1 MMRDAFQTRILAVVL
16 AVATL
21 GVCVLAGFNLSQ
33 ELGTEFPTDGVTW
46 VEAQGWLRAD
56 RVPADSPGGRA
67 GIRTGDILEAING
80 EPTPRVASQVRAM
93 YSNGIWEH
101 AASYTIY
108 RPLPETRGPGAQEME
123 SSARFPVQVYL
134 EPADRSMAQGSRLIA
149 LVYLLIGL
157 YVLFRRWTAPKS
169 LHFYLFCLVSF
180 VLYAF
185 RSTGEPGLF
194 DRVIYWGNLIANML
208 QPALFVHFAVSFSDA
223 GGVDEGAAAKA
234 RKRLGRRL
242 LPALLYVPGAYLAGL
257 QVWAIER
264 WSATGVLSHRLDQI
278 GVGYMAFYYVVAA
291 VVFYR
296 RYLRAGSP
304 LERQQLKWLTRG
316 TLLAVA
322 PFTLLYAV
330 PYLLGFTVP
339 TLLSKIVLL
348 FLAFL
353 PLTFS
358 WAIVRYRL
366 MDVDLIFKRGVTY
379 TLATAALVGFY
390 FLAVGVTSEMVH
402 ARFPSFGYMG
412 PIVAILVVGLSFDPL
427 RRMIQAWV
435 DRVFDQK
442 SFDYRETLI
451 DFGRSLNSQ
460 TDLGALVESIVER
473 LPETLL
479 VTRVAVFLA
488 AEKDVDS
495 GGGGADGEGNGE
507 GNGHARQNGPAN
519 ENGAAKPGGHFELAA
534 SHGLANLDVEE
545 MRGLDV
551 RFLDFDRW
559 DADDHIFLEN
569 PQQVLRLPD
578 EQQRSAG
585 LLDLNYYLPCRVAN
599 REGGGT
605 RTVAVLGLGRT
616 DAGDFLSSEDM
627 EVLGSLA
634 GYIGIAIQNAQLYRR
649 LEQKIGEFERL
660 KEFHEN
666 IVESIHIGVFAV
678 DLDDR
683 IESWNA
689 QMEAMYARSRG
700 EALGQGLGAI
710 FPPEFMAR
718 FDSVRGEQ
726 GTHTFYK
733 VRLLLPTGETRVANI
748 AIAPLL
754 TREFAVVGRIV
765 LVDDI
770 TDRMELEAQLT
781 QAEKLSSIGLLAA
794 GVAHEVNTPLAVIS
808 SYTQMLAKQMLPMM
822 DQDKRLAPVLE
833 KITQQTF
840 RASEIVNGLLNF
852 SRTGG
857 SEFGP
862 VDLNRLLGD
871 TLTLVEHQFKTAQ
884 IRVETELDRELP
896 LIQGNEGKLQQVV
909 LNLLLNARDAMHG
922 SMDGRIRITTRQT
935 AGRVTVVIKD
945 FGAGIEPEH
954 LHRIFD
960 PFFTTKAEPRTGQ
973 HKGTGLGLAVS
984 YGIMQEHG
992 GKMQVESTVGVGTT
1006 FRLEFPV
1013 TAAAGA
1019 GRSVAGPPADVPAAA
1034 AESTATAPVEGTDA
1048 ETGEPRSMVHV

>member
-1 MMRDAFQTRILAVVL
+1 MRNAFQTRILAVAL
-16 AVATL
+16 ALATL

-33 ELGTEFPTDGVTW
+33 ELNTEFPTDGVVW
-46 VEAQGWLRAD
+46 VETQGGLRAD
-56 RVPADSPGGRA
+56 RVPADSPAYKDGIRA
-67 GIRTGDILEAING
+67 GDVLEAING
-80 EPTPRVASQVRAM
+80 QPTPRLASQEQAM
-93 YSNGIWEH
+93 SDNGIYDH
-101 AASYTIY
+101 AATYSIV
-108 RPLPETRGPGAQEME
+108 RPLAGSHGLEGA
-123 SSARFPVQVYL
+123 APFPVQVYL
-134 EPADRSMAQGSRLIA
+134 EAADRSTDQGSRLIA

-169 LHFYLFCLVSF
+169 MHFYVFCLVSF

-185 RSTGEPGLF
+185 RSTGDPGVF
-194 DRVIYWGNLIANML
+194 DRVIYWGNLAANML
-208 QPALFVHFAVSFSDA
+208 QPALFLHFAVSFSDPAEA
-223 GGVDEGAAAKA
+223 GDGAEVKVP
-234 RKRLGRRL
+234 RRL
-242 LPALLYVPGAYLAGL
+242 RPVLAALLYVPGAFLIGL
-257 QVWAIER
+257 QAWAISF
-264 WSATGVLSHRLDQI
+264 WSATGALSHRLDQI
-278 GVGYMAFYYVVAA
+278 GIGAMALYYAAAA
-291 VVFYR
+291 VVFYS

-316 TLLAVA
+316 TLLAVG
-322 PFTLLYAV
+322 PFTVLYAI
-330 PYLLGFTVP
+330 PYLFGLAVP
-339 TLLSKIVLL
+339 TLLAKFVLL
-348 FLAFL
+348 FLALL

-379 TLATAALVGFY
+379 TLATAAIVGGYFGLVALG
-390 FLAVGVTSEMVH
+390 GEIVH
-402 ARFPSFGYMG
+402 TKL
-412 PIVAILVVGLSFDPL
+412 PILGSGGLLVAIMITGLVFDPL
-427 RRMIQAWV
+427 KRAIQAKV

-460 TDLGALVESIVER
+460 TDLRALVDSIVER
-473 LPETLL
+473 LPQTLL
-479 VTRVAVFLA
+479 VTRVAVFLSTDDPNPG
-488 AEKDVDS
+488 ED
-495 GGGGADGEGNGE
+495 GAQVN
-507 GNGHARQNGPAN
+507 
-519 ENGAAKPGGHFELAA
+519 PGRHFELAA
-534 SHGLANLDVEE
+534 SHGLTNLQATDLSA
-545 MRGLDV
+545 LDV
-551 RFLDFDRW
+551 RFLDFDRE
-559 DADDHIFLEN
+559 DANDHIFLEN
-569 PQQVLRLPD
+569 PQQVLRLPN

-605 RTVAVLGLGRT
+605 RTVAIIGLGRT

-649 LEQKIGEFERL
+649 LEQKITEFERL

-666 IVESIHIGVFAV
+666 IVESIHVGIFAV
-678 DLDDR
+678 DLEDR

-689 QMEAMYARSRG
+689 QMEVMYAKSRA
-700 EALGQGLGAI
+700 EALRQTLASI

-733 VRLLLPTGETRVANI
+733 VRLALPTGETRVANI

-754 TREFAVVGRIV
+754 TRDFAVVGRIV

-770 TDRMELEAQLT
+770 TDRIELEAQLT

-808 SYTQMLAKQMLPMM
+808 SYTQMLAKQMRPMM
-822 DQDKRLAPVLE
+822 EQDKRIGPVLE

-857 SEFGP
+857 TEFAL
-862 VDLNRLLGD
+862 VDLNRLLQD
-871 TLTLVEHQFKTAQ
+871 TLTLLDHQMKTAG
-884 IRVETELDRELP
+884 IRVETHLDPGLP
-896 LIQGNEGKLQQVV
+896 RVQGNEGKLQQVA
-909 LNLLLNARDAMHG
+909 LNLLLNARDAMHN
-922 SMDGRIRITTRQT
+922 SPDPHIRIATEQ
-935 AGRVTVVIKD
+935 AGGHIWVVVQD
-945 FGAGIEPEH
+945 FGGGIEQEH

-960 PFFTTKAEPRTGQ
+960 PFFTTKTKPRNGQ

-992 GKMQVESTVGVGTT
+992 GKMHVQSEVGVGTT
-1006 FRLEFPV
+1006 FRLEFPGV
-1013 TAAAGA
+1013 TKVAVAEDEAIRDAGSA
-1019 GRSVAGPPADVPAAA
+1019 VP
-1034 AESTATAPVEGTDA
+1034 V
-1048 ETGEPRSMVHV
+1048 